1 MHFQKRQLAISTAL
15 SLPLCTFCSFPIG
28 KWNCGGWKRLTALL
42 VDSAKWLFVDD
53 LCLRV
58 IPGATEFQQASETSI
73 TIRIV
78 IPHCI
83 YAYVHSSWW
92 WTLSKQLHICAG
104 SFVSLLRVSFLWLIC
119 CVELSNPQRHVAS
132 LFFAVFTFSSSFC
145 RHVTS
150 SCPLRVRP
158 YPAWDELDSICVFLS
173 LLPRH

>member
-1 MHFQKRQLAISTAL
+1 MHFRKRQITISTSL
-15 SLPLCTFCSFPIG
+15 SLPLCTFCSFPRG

-58 IPGATEFQQASETSI
+58 ISGATEFQQASEASI

-78 IPHCI
+78 RHCI

-92 WTLSKQLHICAG
+92 WTTSKQLHIRTG

-132 LFFAVFTFSSSFC
+132 LFLQYSPF
-145 RHVTS
+145 
-150 SCPLRVRP
+150 PLRFV
-158 YPAWDELDSICVFLS
+158 DM
-173 LLPRH
+173 